1 MVLLV
6 EYLSS
11 VKKVR
16 NWLPKEIIQVSLVFT
31 FVQMWKETYTLEVG
45 VLSPEKGS
53 GFLLFVLNSF
63 FLNFENHQTKQRIR
77 HVFSQ
82 KKG

>member
-1 MVLLV
+1 
-6 EYLSS
+6 
-11 VKKVR
+11 
-16 NWLPKEIIQVSLVFT
+16 
-31 FVQMWKETYTLEVG
+31 MWKETYRLEVG